1 MKSLCVVAVAGDP
14 GGAAAVAPVLAEL
27 RRRGVVVHAWAYAQA
42 AHIWTAHGLA
52 HTPLPEGPP
61 QEVAA
66 RLQASGAEAVL
77 VATSMNQA
85 MWERA
90 FTAAARA
97 QGRPVLALLDF
108 WTNYRGRFA
117 GADGKLEDLPDVIAV
132 MDEGAQAEMVAA
144 GFPAAR
150 LRVTGQPAFDA
161 WVADARAPRPVPAD
175 APHVLFLS
183 QPLREF
189 YGDDPRAA
197 GHPGYVQGDVLAA
210 LADVLAN
217 EAAARGARVDLTV
230 RLHPKED
237 RATWA
242 APARPRLT
250 VRVTGSEPLVDDLAS
265 ADLVVGMTTV
275 ALVEAAGRGW
285 PTLTVQPGAA
295 GRDPLPAA
303 AGRGL
308 ARCYALDQLAEQVR
322 SLLFDEAARRALREQ
337 GASGRPP
344 AGATGRVADLLET
357 MLRAAR
363 AKEH

>member
-1 MKSLCVVAVAGDP
+1 MKPTVVVAVAGDP

-27 RRRGVVVHAWAYAQA
+27 RRRGVVVHAWPYAQA
-42 AHIWTAHGLA
+42 AHIWAAHAL
-52 HTPLPEGPP
+52 HYDPLPDGPP
-61 QEVAA
+61 REVEA
-66 RLQASGAEAVL
+66 RLRSSGADAL
-77 VATSMNQA
+77 LIATSMNGA

-90 FTAAARA
+90 FTAAAHTL
-97 QGRPVLALLDF
+97 GRPALAVLDF

-117 GADGKLEDLPDVIAV
+117 GADGQLADLPDVIAV
-132 MDEGAQAEMVAA
+132 MDEGARDEMLSA
-144 GFPAAR
+144 GFPAER

-161 WVADARAPRPVPAD
+161 WVADARAPRVVPAD
-175 APHVLFLS
+175 APQVLFLS

-189 YGDDPRAA
+189 YGDDLRAA
-197 GHPGYVQGDVLAA
+197 GHPGYVQGTVLAA
-210 LADVLAN
+210 LADVLAE

-237 RATWA
+237 RATWV
-242 APARPRLT
+242 APERPRLS
-250 VRVTGSEPLVDDLAS
+250 VRVTGSGPLVDDLVT

-285 PTLTVQPGAA
+285 PTLTVQPGAQ

-308 ARCYALDQLAEQVR
+308 ARCYALDQLAEPVR
-322 SLLFDEAARRALREQ
+322 MLLFDEAARRALRAQ
-337 GASGRPP
+337 GGCGRPP
-344 AGATGRVADLLET
+344 AGATGRVADLMES
-357 MLRAAR
+357 MVRAAR